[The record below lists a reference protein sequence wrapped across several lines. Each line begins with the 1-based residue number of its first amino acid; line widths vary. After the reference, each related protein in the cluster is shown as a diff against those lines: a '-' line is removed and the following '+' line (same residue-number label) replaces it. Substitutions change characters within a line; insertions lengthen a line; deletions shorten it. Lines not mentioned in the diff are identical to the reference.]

1 MQSSIDRSQSAG
13 RPATFD
19 RARALHGAGDY
30 LAAAALCLEILKA
43 EPDQLAS
50 LHLLALTAQQL
61 GRLDIA
67 AGLLGRLMRLRP
79 DWGDGHYQLGNVL
92 RAQGD
97 QVGAMAAYRQTL
109 RCRPDHPEA
118 LNNLANALQDQ
129 GRLPEAIALYQ
140 RALAL
145 RPDYPDALCNL
156 GHALRG
162 AERLDEARQ
171 CYDRI
176 LALEPE
182 HADAWNSLG
191 LVHHAAGRGTEALA
205 AVERA
210 LALQPDFPTALVN
223 LSNLLQEAGDRAGAI
238 DAVERVLVLDPY
250 HAKARNNRAL
260 LLLGAGRFETGW
272 RDFEWRWQAA
282 SLGTARRDPAV
293 PQWQGEPARGRT
305 ILVQAEQGFGDTL
318 QFCRYVPMLAASG
331 FQVVLE
337 VPSPLVRLMASLA
350 GGARV
355 VPRGMSLPP
364 VDLQCP
370 MLSLPLGFGTLL
382 ETIPGTVP
390 YLAADPAATE
400 TWRRRLAGEGLTVG
414 LAWAGNPRTALPE
427 LAAIDRRR
435 SMAPA
440 ALAPLLACPGV
451 RFVSLQ
457 KHGPS
462 APAEFGLV
470 DPMAAMT
477 DFADTA
483 ALVAALDLVISV
495 DTSIVHLAGA
505 LGRPV
510 WLLNRF
516 DGCWRWLDGRDD
528 SPWYPTLR
536 QFRQSRPGD
545 WAGVVARVRRA
556 LAAWRD
562 QLGKA

>member
-1 MQSSIDRSQSAG
+1 MQPSIDRPLSAG
-13 RPATFD
+13 RPATFE
-19 RARALHGAGDY
+19 RARACHRAGDY
-30 LAAAALCLEILKA
+30 HAAARLCLDVLKA

-61 GRLDIA
+61 GRPDIA

-79 DWGDGHYQLGNVL
+79 HWGDGHYQLGNVL

-97 QVGAMAAYRQTL
+97 QIGAMAAYRQTL

-129 GRLPEAIALYQ
+129 GRLSEAIGHYQ
-140 RALAL
+140 RALIL
-145 RPDYPDALCNL
+145 RPEYPDALCNL

-162 AERLDEARQ
+162 AGRLDEARQ
-171 CYDRI
+171 CYDRV
-176 LALEPE
+176 LALDPD

-191 LVHHAAGRGTEALA
+191 LVHHAAGRGAEARA

-223 LSNLLQEAGDRAGAI
+223 LSNLLQEAGDPAGAI
-238 DAVERVLVLDPY
+238 DAVERVLARDPN

-260 LLLGAGRFETGW
+260 LLLGAGQFEAGW
-272 RDFEWRWQAA
+272 RDYEWRWRAS
-282 SLGTARRDPAV
+282 SLGTSRRDQFG
-293 PQWQGEPARGRT
+293 PQWRGEPAEGRT

-318 QFCRYVPMLAASG
+318 QFCRYVPMLAARG
-331 FQVVLE
+331 FKVVLD
-337 VPSPLVRLMASLA
+337 VPPPLVRLMASLA
-350 GGARV
+350 GGAHV
-355 VPRGMSLPP
+355 VPRGMPLPP
-364 VDLQCP
+364 VDLHCP
-370 MLSLPLGFGTLL
+370 MLSLPLGFDTRL
-382 ETIPGTVP
+382 ESIPGSVP
-390 YLAADPAATE
+390 YLAADPVATE
-400 TWRRRLAGEGLTVG
+400 AWRRRLAGEGATVG
-414 LAWAGNPRTALPE
+414 VVWAGNPRSALPE

-435 SMAPA
+435 SLAPA
-440 ALAPLLACPGV
+440 ALAPLFECPGV

-457 KHGPS
+457 KDGPP
-462 APAEFGLV
+462 APVEFGLV

-495 DTSIVHLAGA
+495 DTSVVHLAGA

-556 LAAWRD
+556 LGD
-562 QLGKA
+562 QPGKA